1 MMCVIAAGSWAPDA
15 IAGPD
20 GMLCHARMDAPQD
33 HDHTLLE
40 HGGTPAAV
48 IRNKEKILQL
58 FCERAQRDLAG
69 ARHVAH
75 PIIIDTLPH
84 FVTRLALA
92 LAPDSSPEFASQYSN
107 IALQHGNERARF
119 TGYTLT
125 EIIKEYQFIREILV
139 AVLRADADPT
149 DAEWAIV
156 HRSVD
161 EAIAEAVGAFV
172 RVHDGVRELLT
183 ATLTHDFRGPLSN
196 TWNFVE
202 LMRRTN
208 DESRREQFAERAV
221 KNLRR
226 LERMVSEL
234 LDISRRNAGEKMSLE
249 AQENEAG
256 ALVKEVI
263 EEFAALAPGR
273 LVLSLDQPI
282 KVYWGTKRMG
292 QAVHNLIENAIKYG
306 CTDTQITVR
315 VLETHERVH
324 LSVHNFGE
332 PIPPDEQATLFQ
344 PYQRA
349 SAAARSGKSG
359 WGLGL
364 ALVEAIAE
372 AHGGVVSVESTVED
386 GTTFTIDVLRDLR
399 DAPDG
404 PPGVTSR

>member
-1 MMCVIAAGSWAPDA
+1 
-15 IAGPD
+15 
-20 GMLCHARMDAPQD
+20 MDAPQD
-33 HDHTLLE
+33 HDRTLLE

-48 IRNKEKILQL
+48 IRNKEKLLHL
-58 FCERAQRDLAG
+58 FCERAQSDLEG
-69 ARHVAH
+69 ARNVAH

-84 FVTRLALA
+84 FITRLALA
-92 LAPDSSPEFASQYSN
+92 LAPGSGMEFASQYSN

-139 AVLRADADPT
+139 EVLRAEANPSE
-149 DAEWAIV
+149 AEWAIV

-161 EAIAEAVGAFV
+161 ESIAQAVGAFV

-196 TWNFVE
+196 AWNFVE

-208 DESRREQFAERAV
+208 DETRREQFAERAV
-221 KNLRR
+221 SNLRR

-249 AQENEAG
+249 AQETEAG
-256 ALVKEVI
+256 KLVKEVL
-263 EEFAALAPGR
+263 EEFSALAAGR
-273 LVLSLDQPI
+273 LVLSMDRPVD
-282 KVYWGTKRMG
+282 VYWGAKRMC

-306 CTDTQITVR
+306 CADTQITVR

-324 LSVHNFGE
+324 VSVHNFGE
-332 PIPPDEQATLFQ
+332 PIPPEEQATLFQ

-399 DAPDG
+399 AAPDG